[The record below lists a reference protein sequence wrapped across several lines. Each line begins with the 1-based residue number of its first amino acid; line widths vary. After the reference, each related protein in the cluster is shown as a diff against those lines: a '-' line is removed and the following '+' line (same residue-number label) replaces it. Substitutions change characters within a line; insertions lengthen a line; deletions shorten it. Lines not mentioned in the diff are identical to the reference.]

1 MIIYTVNMKHDSD
14 GWFWK
19 TVTRQMLPFKKLSA
33 TMNPQA
39 KILLKGIKFSK
50 LSFFQLRR
58 DNEKFATGLAHAS
71 KLMLKI
77 LQARL
82 QQYMNREL
90 PDVKAGFRKG
100 RGTRHQ
106 IAHMQRNQRTNYQ
119 HLLDHQKSKRVPEKY
134 LLLLY
139 WLCQRLWLCGSQQ
152 TGKFFKR

>member
-1 MIIYTVNMKHDSD
+1 
-14 GWFWK
+14 
-19 TVTRQMLPFKKLSA
+19 
-33 TMNPQA
+33 MNPQA
-39 KILLKGIKFSK
+39 KVLLRGIKFSK

-82 QQYMNREL
+82 QQYTNHEL
-90 PDVKAGFRKG
+90 PDVQAGFRKG

-106 IAHMQRNQRTNYQ
+106 IANMQRNQRSNYK

-139 WLCQRLWLCGSQQ
+139 
-152 TGKFFKR
+152 

>member
-1 MIIYTVNMKHDSD
+1 
-14 GWFWK
+14 
-19 TVTRQMLPFKKLSA
+19 
-33 TMNPQA
+33 MNPQA

-106 IAHMQRNQRTNYQ
+106 IAHIQRNQRTNYQ

-134 LLLLY
+134 LFLHY
-139 WLCQRLWLCGSQQ
+139 
-152 TGKFFKR
+152 